1 MKINTE
7 AITDVVTETC
17 KWIWLKKGSV
27 HYGVRMDRK
36 YYLSDKDKLCVYERK
51 VDNIDIL
58 DDHAENKS
66 HFYELL
72 RSWFQ

>member
-1 MKINTE
+1 
-7 AITDVVTETC
+7 
-17 KWIWLKKGSV
+17 
-27 HYGVRMDRK
+27 MDRK